1 MSIADTSD
9 APVMEPPTVPDQP
22 SGSRKSYRRK
32 YRKIMVTFEEK
43 MRESNTLF
51 KEEQRIQD
59 IAQRLAEQTDQLL
72 QLLLD
77 LNSRPQV
84 PKTLRYDLKPPGHVG
99 SSTSVAQETID
110 AEEGHSRLL
119 KARHQ
124 LQNKQITPGEFKA
137 IEQSLLQS
145 EDFAPSQ
152 SYTSLLATVGPLLPQ
167 AERSESSKDRPIGYI
182 SIKEEDQYLQ
192 SLDGYFDRT
201 YANPRQHAAGNLGS
215 RTAERTIERERE
227 MQLKN
232 SVSVY
237 NWLRRHQPQV
247 FLQDNEPEK
256 PSRATGSRTSTR
268 KSAGKEALKQEP
280 ELYDDD
286 GIAVDQGGSARGKR
300 KRERDNDGGY
310 RPKGGSSRGTK
321 RKKEPKEETVRSKRP
336 KKSISDAR

>member
-1 MSIADTSD
+1 
-9 APVMEPPTVPDQP
+9 
-22 SGSRKSYRRK
+22 
-32 YRKIMVTFEEK
+32 MVSFEEK

-51 KEEQRIQD
+51 KEEQRIHD
-59 IAQRLAEQTDQLL
+59 IAQRLSEQTECALSPLTYHIQLANRMYSQLL

-84 PKTLRYDLKPPGHVG
+84 PKTLRYDLKPPGHAAVPP
-99 SSTSVAQETID
+99 SDAEERVD
-110 AEEGHSRLL
+110 AEEGHLRLL
-119 KARHQ
+119 KARVQ
-124 LQNKQITPGEFKA
+124 LQNKQISPGEFRA
-137 IEQSLLQS
+137 FEQTLLQS
-145 EDFAPSQ
+145 EEFAPSH
-152 SYTSLLATVGPLLPQ
+152 SYASLLRSVGPLLPQ
-167 AERSESSKDRPIGYI
+167 AEKSESSKDRPIGYL

-192 SLDGYFDRT
+192 SLDGFMDRT
-201 YANPRQHAAGNLGS
+201 TTNPRLHAAGNLGS
-215 RTAERTIERERE
+215 RNAERTIERERE

-256 PSRATGSRTSTR
+256 PSRATGSRSSTR

-280 ELYDDD
+280 GLYDDE
-286 GIAVDQGGSARGKR
+286 GIAVDQGGSLRGKR

-321 RKKEPKEETVRSKRP
+321 RKKEPKEETGRSKRS

>member
-1 MSIADTSD
+1 M
-9 APVMEPPTVPDQP
+9 
-22 SGSRKSYRRK
+22 
-32 YRKIMVTFEEK
+32 
-43 MRESNTLF
+43 
-51 KEEQRIQD
+51 
-59 IAQRLAEQTDQLL
+59 
-72 QLLLD
+72 
-77 LNSRPQV
+77 

-99 SSTSVAQETID
+99 AAPLVTAETVD
-110 AEEGHSRLL
+110 AEEGHLRLL

-124 LQNKQITPGEFKA
+124 LQQKQISPGGFQA
-137 IEQSLLQS
+137 IQQTLIQS
-145 EDFAPSQ
+145 EEFAPDQ
-152 SYTSLLATVGPLLPQ
+152 SYASLLATVGPLLPQ
-167 AERSESSKDRPIGYI
+167 PDKSELNKDRPIGYL

-192 SLDGYFDRT
+192 SLDGFLNQT
-201 YANPRQHAAGNLGS
+201 CPNPRQHAAGNLGS

-227 MQLKN
+227 TQLKN

-268 KSAGKEALKQEP
+268 KSAGKETLKQEP

-321 RKKEPKEETVRSKRP
+321 RKKELKEETARSKRS